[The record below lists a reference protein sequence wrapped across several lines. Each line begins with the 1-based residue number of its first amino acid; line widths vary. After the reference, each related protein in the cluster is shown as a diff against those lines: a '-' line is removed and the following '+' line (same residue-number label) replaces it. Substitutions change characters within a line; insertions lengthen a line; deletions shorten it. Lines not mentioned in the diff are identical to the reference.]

1 MVQLSKKL
9 SLILLIICFCL
20 FQIATVAYGQGV
32 TIDFSN
38 FNLGNIQVDTMSWGT
53 TNNNNPSTQPT
64 TPTLLIPTTVNTTTT
79 TNSIPTTN
87 SNTSNLTNFT
97 PSYQKFNSPSG
108 QSPISSIDTHK
119 LTKELTYQPVTFGSL
134 PENEPLLP
142 NAEHYIVT
150 VCLSFNNMFASGC
163 SDKATPAQASE
174 KLAEILLN
182 KYFKGN
188 ESRPFRIILPSM
200 MPDQQKQ
207 LLHQIEI
214 QAMTLVETGIFK
226 SNGTFIKEYDKV
238 AREEAERGVNWSHT
252 SKDDKSIHDFY
263 TKKAFTKL
271 NNIAI
276 QEKNPSSKNFKK
288 N

>member
-1 MVQLSKKL
+1 MIQASKKL
-9 SLILLIICFCL
+9 LLFFLFIYFCL
-20 FQIATVAYGQGV
+20 FRSGVVYGTGV

-38 FNLGNIQVDTMSWGT
+38 FSLGNIQVGTMSWGT

-64 TPTLLIPTTVNTTTT
+64 TPTLLTPTTVNTTT

-87 SNTSNLTNFT
+87 SNTSNMTNFT
-97 PSYQKFNSPSG
+97 SSYQKFNSSSG

-119 LTKELTYQPVTFGSL
+119 LTKELTHQPVTFGSL

-150 VCLSFNNMFASGC
+150 VCLSFNNIFASGC

-188 ESRPFRIILPSM
+188 ESRPFRIILPSI

-214 QAMTLVETGIFK
+214 QAMTLVETRIFK

-252 SKDDKSIHDFY
+252 LKDDKSIHDFY

-271 NNIAI
+271 NNIAT